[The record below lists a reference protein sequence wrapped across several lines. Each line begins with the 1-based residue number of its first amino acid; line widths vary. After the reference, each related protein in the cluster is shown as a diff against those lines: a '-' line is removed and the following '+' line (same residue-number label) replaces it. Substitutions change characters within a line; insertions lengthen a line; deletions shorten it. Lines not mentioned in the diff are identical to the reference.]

1 MAEKNE
7 ILTLLTS
14 QNPAGLAQLT
24 EEFHP
29 ADILEVVQD
38 QKDYS
43 LLQALP
49 DSFIADILDEAE
61 DEDKYEIL
69 KSFNRERT
77 HSILNQMSV
86 DEVTDLIEALEED
99 NREAVIAALGFR
111 NQNDVKKLLAYES
124 DTAGGIMTTRF
135 IAIYAS
141 NTVMGALNYL
151 KTDVDAETGYYMYV
165 VDKYDFT
172 LKGVVSLRDL
182 VMAPF
187 DTPIGDLLNPH
198 VISVHVE
205 DDQEKVAQVFSRYG
219 YQAIPVVDGD
229 NRLVGIITVD
239 DVIDVLNEEFTEDLH
254 HLAGIGKE
262 EKVDG
267 SVADSVK
274 SRLPWLA
281 VNLVTAL
288 AASFVINLFNGTI
301 EKIVALSAVMT
312 IISGMGGNAGTQT
325 LTLVIR
331 ALSLE
336 EIDRENARPILLK
349 ELGVGLINGAAIG
362 VLVAGIAMFYDA
374 NPLFG
379 LIAGLAM
386 VLNMLCAAAA
396 GYGVPILLEK
406 LGIDPALASGVFVTT
421 VTDCMG
427 FLIFL
432 GLATAAMPLLV

>member
-1 MAEKNE
+1 MSDTTK
-7 ILTLLTS
+7 ILTLLS
-14 QNPAGLAQLT
+14 SGKSADLKRLV

-29 ADILEVVQD
+29 ADILETVQNQD
-38 QKDYS
+38 NYS
-43 LLQALP
+43 LLQGLP
-49 DSFIADILDEAE
+49 DSLIADILDEAE

-69 KSFNRERT
+69 KSFDKNRT
-77 HSILNQMSV
+77 QSILNQMSV
-86 DEVTDLIEALEED
+86 DEVADLIEALEDD
-99 NREAVIAALGFR
+99 NREGVIAALGFR
-111 NQNDVKKLLAYES
+111 NQTDVKKLLTYES

-165 VDKYDFT
+165 VDKHDFT

-187 DTPIGDLLNPH
+187 DTPISQLLNPH
-198 VISVHVE
+198 VISVHVN
-205 DDQEKVAQVFSRYG
+205 DDQEQVAQVFSKYG
-219 YQAIPVVDGD
+219 FQAIPVVDD
-229 NRLVGIITVD
+229 DHRLVGIITVD
-239 DVIDVLNEEFTEDLH
+239 DVIDVMNEEFTEDLH

-267 SVADSVK
+267 TVRESVK
-274 SRLPWLA
+274 SRLPWLT
-281 VNLVTAL
+281 VNLITAL

-331 ALSLE
+331 ALSLQ
-336 EIDRENARPILLK
+336 EIDKENARPILLK
-349 ELGVGLINGAAIG
+349 ELTAGLINGIAIG
-362 VLVAGIAMFYDA
+362 VLVAVIAMFYDT
-374 NPLFG
+374 NPVFG

-427 FLIFL
+427 FFIFL
-432 GLATAAMPLLV
+432 GLATAVMPLLV

>member
-1 MAEKNE
+1 
-7 ILTLLTS
+7 
-14 QNPAGLAQLT
+14 
-24 EEFHP
+24 
-29 ADILEVVQD
+29 
-38 QKDYS
+38 
-43 LLQALP
+43 
-49 DSFIADILDEAE
+49 
-61 DEDKYEIL
+61 
-69 KSFNRERT
+69 
-77 HSILNQMSV
+77 
-86 DEVTDLIEALEED
+86 
-99 NREAVIAALGFR
+99 
-111 NQNDVKKLLAYES
+111 
-124 DTAGGIMTTRF
+124 
-135 IAIYAS
+135 
-141 NTVMGALNYL
+141 
-151 KTDVDAETGYYMYV
+151 
-165 VDKYDFT
+165 
-172 LKGVVSLRDL
+172 
-182 VMAPF
+182 MAPF

-349 ELGVGLINGAAIG
+349 ELGAGLINGAAIG

-374 NPLFG
+374 NPPLWPDCRAGHGPEYAVRGGGRIRRSHPAGKAGHRPCPGFRRIRHHRHG
-379 LIAGLAM
+379 LHGIFYLPG
-386 VLNMLCAAAA
+386 A
-396 GYGVPILLEK
+396 GYSRYAPAGIACPGGQKGVPNSL
-406 LGIDPALASGVFVTT
+406 
-421 VTDCMG
+421 
-427 FLIFL
+427 
-432 GLATAAMPLLV
+432 

>member
-349 ELGVGLINGAAIG
+349 ELR
-362 VLVAGIAMFYDA
+362 
-374 NPLFG
+374 
-379 LIAGLAM
+379 
-386 VLNMLCAAAA
+386 
-396 GYGVPILLEK
+396 
-406 LGIDPALASGVFVTT
+406 
-421 VTDCMG
+421 
-427 FLIFL
+427 
-432 GLATAAMPLLV
+432 